1 VLQPDGPPDGFIQRF
16 LEARGP
22 GIHHVTFKV
31 PDLAIAA
38 ARVRSLG
45 YDVMGYSDESPDW
58 KECFLHPR
66 QAQGIVVQLA
76 ESHLELE
83 PEEMRALAF
92 PASPDA
98 PDAPADVVGLRVSA
112 TSEKRARRQ
121 WETALGGACEKG
133 PEGLCFRWPD
143 APLRIAVD
151 VDPAAPEG
159 PVAIE
164 IAAPL
169 PRALPEG
176 PHPVLGASFVTVG
189 SDAPYPVAAS
199 P

>member
-1 VLQPDGPPDGFIQRF
+1 
-16 LEARGP
+16 
-22 GIHHVTFKV
+22 V

-45 YDVMGYSDESPDW
+45 YDIMCYSDESPDW

-66 QAQGIVVQLA
+66 RAQGIVIQLA

-92 PASPDA
+92 PASPEA
-98 PDAPADVVGLRVSA
+98 
-112 TSEKRARRQ
+112 
-121 WETALGGACEKG
+121 
-133 PEGLCFRWPD
+133 PD

-151 VDPAAPEG
+151 VDPATPEG

-176 PHPVLGASFVTVG
+176 PHPVLGAPFVAAL
-189 SDAPYPVAAS
+189 SDALS
-199 P
+199 PTATSA